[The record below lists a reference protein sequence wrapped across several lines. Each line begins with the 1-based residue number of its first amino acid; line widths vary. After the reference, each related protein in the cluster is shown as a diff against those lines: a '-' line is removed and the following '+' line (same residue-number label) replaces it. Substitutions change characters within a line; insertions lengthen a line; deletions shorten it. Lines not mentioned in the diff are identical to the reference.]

1 MNIIVADDHQL
12 IVDSLLQALQ
22 NRFSEHKI
30 TGVED
35 KKNLL
40 YQLSIQKT
48 DVLLLDIHF
57 GNDFA
62 GDFLPE
68 ILQEFPHLKVAILS
82 SENKPFIVSQFLN
95 HDIEGFIHKSESLNK
110 IEEAVSQIIDGQKY
124 FSEIIKKEEDA
135 KNNIDLTPRE
145 IEVLQEILLEKPTKL
160 IASDLKISEKTVEMH
175 RNNLFVKFD
184 VNNVAGLVKKA
195 YQEGF
200 FS

>member
-82 SENKPFIVSQFLN
+82 SENKPFIVAQFLN
-95 HDIEGFIHKSESLNK
+95 HDIEGFIHKSESLNE

-145 IEVLQEILLEKPTKL
+145 IEVLQEILQEKSTKL

-195 YQEGF
+195 YQKGF